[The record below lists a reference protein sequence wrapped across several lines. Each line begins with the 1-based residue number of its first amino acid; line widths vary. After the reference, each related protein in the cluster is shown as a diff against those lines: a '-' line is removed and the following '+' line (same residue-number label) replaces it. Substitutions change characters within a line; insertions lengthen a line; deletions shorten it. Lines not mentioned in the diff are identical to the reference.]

1 MPMAGGGVKYGEKE
15 HNCESKLSC
24 LRKICQTCAKQSE
37 KKDAAMFYQY
47 LILKKQKWLFLE
59 LW

>member
-47 LILKKQKWLFLE
+47 LVLKKQK
-59 LW
+59 

>member
-1 MPMAGGGVKYGEKE
+1 MAGGGVKYGEKE

>member
-1 MPMAGGGVKYGEKE
+1 MPMAWGRVKYNEKE
-15 HNCESKLSC
+15 LNCESKLSY

-47 LILKKQKWLFLE
+47 LVLKKQK
-59 LW
+59 